1 MNGAGCQRP
10 WHGSLLRESLN
21 EFGRHLGKGA
31 WGPVIGGKTS
41 PGVRSCLLDSS
52 KPRTCFSQSLMYSFS
67 RHFCKYWEPKHDAVK
82 FLSRRSSVQWR
93 N

>member
-1 MNGAGCQRP
+1 MA
-10 WHGSLLRESLN
+10 
-21 EFGRHLGKGA
+21 
-31 WGPVIGGKTS
+31 
-41 PGVRSCLLDSS
+41 LLDVQGNPVRRLIMQTVPTERKRAAQAIGASAI
-52 KPRTCFSQSLMYSFS
+52 KGGNFSYPPDELVVQSLMYSFS